1 MIKLSRFEK
10 LQKERNALSFK
21 PIIDDLVNSDLDN
34 FLSKVEKIQEWDRPR
49 EDLFIWIPVLNKI
62 DSILSEIVKKYDY
75 STSDPKMKAIK
86 LVQMDSKDENTV
98 EVLTEFTC
106 RLLYHTEN
114 RYIYSSMDVMNDL
127 LNCPNFKVKYGAI
140 KVLAIIGERYII
152 ARERLETLCK
162 STLPEMKKKA
172 LHLALALP
180 SSVSNDDG
188 EQFTLVDLFFNNK
201 KYPTKWSRFKF
212 TYYNNP
218 RNKDNNFNNNKINA
232 QTNGS
237 SMRRISFNND
247 DLKKFSLKQLFE
259 KGMEVLPYDT
269 WYEYSL
275 KITIAKAFSDDTP
288 ENIQLRNIIVQTK
301 FLSVAFINTVFIPP
315 HVSSK
320 LFEVDPYTFN
330 CLTDFISLAESRIP
344 GKLRLD
350 ALFALECISLKHVW
364 CSDIMRNLGGNLSHG
379 ILFQILRQIGKLIRN
394 ETNQNEDFSEE
405 YNVRFF
411 YLISNLAE
419 VKTLH
424 DSLLAAGLIPSLL
437 EIVSAKDNLYRRT
450 KASAT
455 HLLEAFINDVDS
467 TAELINYNGFT
478 LLIDCIT
485 EQVNAGLTDAKIE
498 NTLQLSTVDF
508 LIPYRQQA
516 FIKSLLKLVLKLLKI
531 DSGDRI
537 RNLIDSPILGSLL
550 SILKNM
556 EVFGSTLVSFTL
568 DVIQRVINSEPTI
581 YTVLVEAGLIP
592 YIIENFS
599 KFITPHSELLYLLP
613 DVISALCL
621 NSDGLKKV
629 KERNLIDY
637 LFKAILDP
645 TYARELSWKEEAT
658 DLGTALDELAR
669 HYPDLKPGIIKS
681 FCDTV
686 KEIPSHLH
694 FNVEFLHKPKTGG
707 TCFYHSREEPIIN
720 NEENGHQLNF
730 WDEQDSSVIIDCFS
744 NLLYGMTLDNST
756 LDRLPEV
763 LNIEDLYNVIVP
775 MNAPFDYTSSQ
786 AMLNIT
792 DVLQILDGHH
802 SGYNFQVFLEH
813 LNARLCDIKEFLT
826 SPNETSYFLGVEND
840 DQKIRQASYVVDNLN
855 GISSILHIITNVYVT
870 LMTLSNSRVQEI
882 IDFFQKESNFDLLT
896 NLCLLFQ
903 KAGLEEMYIRS
914 NLPDE
919 VVAQTTPDVFSH
931 MPPIHIHRTK
941 PVKNELKD
949 DFTSAKFKNTF
960 QIRNILNRVQSCIA
974 ILLRCFLRL
983 SHATSMDLISQDKV
997 IELRIFESII
1007 QQLCSMVEV
1016 AANIEDTSY
1025 ILVLLHFNTYIMSF
1039 PKTTIATTE
1048 MIQTIPA
1055 YLFYQKGGYQL
1066 YTNILL
1072 KLFDKLTDFVDIEM
1086 VEKIDYL
1093 EDREEV
1099 LILSAVTNILTFFNR
1114 SIQQEN
1120 MESIRTISNYY
1131 VDIPDYNI
1139 TKSLMKRLKM
1149 RTLNLLSKLGKTVNI
1164 FHSVK
1169 RTIPYGVFKQILTL
1183 WKNAY
1188 TMDHVT
1194 DSDKLY
1200 MIEWDLIIPSERK
1213 LSLLLKVG
1221 VDENVAR
1228 NYLESHRN
1236 KLPSSDAELSMIAP
1250 EQREHFKSL
1259 LEMER
1264 SMCPKLLTDEGITG
1278 KDLEELRKEVYHE
1291 NLESKIFDIL
1301 PLYPKLVNA
1310 IAKTLIQIFTC
1321 LSLPIVDFITS
1332 MLKQIQAVNIEDE
1345 YKMSSF
1351 VHLFGIFLNEGFVY
1365 QQSINLMDDFVEQ
1378 LEQLLKPNYVNKA
1391 WFSKFLYCYEI
1402 ILSKSELPTYETPS
1416 DGISL
1421 RYKLVPM
1428 LPVYRIKENLK
1439 QTIFKSLIKVAEISN
1454 FYSALAISRIFL
1466 ISARERSCAI
1476 DIINSGIISRLLKA
1490 IGIFQKYDR
1499 IKFLES
1505 SFLLLVRRCFES
1517 DEYVSNMI
1525 KSEIDKCFTS
1535 RTLGNQKEKERDLAS
1550 LLEEKSHVVMRNPT
1564 LFTNILSETARF
1576 TDFGSDDVLLNF
1588 TMRRYQELKKNAIE
1602 ENSEDWQP
1610 SSPTGIIHLLLSQL
1624 MAVAKKDWIS
1634 EPTTENGKARD
1645 VENDSR
1651 HNTSKNPAYSYM
1663 IFLLKMLAEL
1673 VSSYKQC
1680 KFEFLTYSRRNIYT
1694 ERPRQRSTALNFF
1707 LYQLLDKSSSQDQN
1721 KEESKKRE
1729 VISMLAKSVLIGFLT
1744 SVNDA
1749 SNAPLDPKKAD
1760 CDLTFIRKFVIETLV
1775 KVLKSASS
1783 TSKLLEQNVDKL
1795 DSWFNIIGSMVYVQA
1810 PYLRVMVDSNK
1821 IEADRYQICRLMI
1834 DLNVPTAITDCMS
1847 KLDLNYPFCKKLFN
1861 DAVEALNAI
1870 NSTRSDFVD
1879 YFKVETH
1886 EEDVDV
1892 EEESEKEEVPN
1903 MFRNSAL
1910 GMYDVEDI
1918 EEDDPEDDE
1927 DDSLIGDDEGI
1938 AFVNDDEEGYEVVFS
1953 DDEGDENDEG
1963 TVDSLSDDSSIEEIV
1978 FEVGSDEISDE
1989 DMEDVESG
1997 DEFSGS
2003 EVEDGYSDSD
2013 SEQFNDEVHHYD
2025 SDLDIDISDYYE
2037 EESDWD
2043 SGLTDL
2049 TTSEEDSD
2057 TNDDNDDAISP
2068 VRLGNGRTIWSLGNG
2083 VELEEEISDDEEQ
2096 GVFHGIQHVF
2106 NTDDQFLFRVHES
2119 SNRGNNHQRVFR
2131 RHPNSSMVP
2140 PSISLLNGSRRNQSN
2155 LINPLGPTGLEQVEN
2170 DITAQLATVGT
2181 GVRPRTGRPHFADVL
2196 FSGEVLDERILDGIV
2211 MKSTLARWK
2220 DIFDMFYDS
2229 KSYANYLI
2237 PSILNRLFRPSL
2249 ELYQSTQ
2256 RKRQEKIEKLKE
2268 ERNKRQKLC
2277 PEISGIGE
2285 HQILA
2290 NNNYSPVNSIV
2301 GSTSTVQ
2308 QNIPHSEEHE
2318 PVYVNIEG
2326 AEVNIAGTDI
2336 DPEFLN
2342 ALPEDMR
2349 AEVLVQHIRE
2359 RRADMVN
2366 GNASTREVDA
2376 EFLNSLP
2383 EDIRDEIL
2391 EQEAAEE
2398 RMSNVIRRVDESSI
2412 GENEDFDM
2420 LQDEDDDSDSHATSS
2435 IHDTMEV
2442 EEEQGTEEQ
2451 KKKQERVYFEPLID
2465 RQGTA
2470 ALMKSV
2476 FIVQP
2481 YIQREIYHELFL
2493 KLCSSKQNRNDIV
2506 NILLMILQEGATD
2519 QNSLEKVYGMIVA
2532 RSQSNT
2538 KISNLSIKQLPPDT
2552 TPLTVANQAIEILQY
2567 LIDSDSKIKFF
2578 FITEHENLLVSK
2590 NKRDDSKMKDK
2601 LPIKYLF
2608 SLFDRKLITDE
2619 TILMDLLTNIL
2630 QTCTKPF
2637 PAMLKNKNNNSLKK
2651 KFNIPSFDAEE
2662 LRKIVSIIRFDSCS
2676 TKVFQQTLNILYH
2689 LCATEGTFDIFT
2701 EELSKIV
2708 KNTTVTLI
2716 DDIKELTKEVENANF
2731 GNELNVDLVQKLTL
2745 PSSEQAKLLKV
2756 LTAVDYLYTHKK
2768 EVEDYNAVELI
2779 SLYNSMDLG
2788 KLWLS
2793 LSDCM
2798 SAFEKKKNL
2807 SASATLLLPVIESLM
2822 VISKHCRMNNS
2833 SNKLISFREGKLED
2847 LENVDVENLF
2857 VPFTDQHKKLLNQMI
2872 RTNPKLM
2879 SGPFSLLIKNSKVL
2893 DFDNK
2898 RYYFIAKVRSDSPER
2913 PKLPIT
2919 VRRDQ
2924 VFLDSYRALFF
2935 KTNEEIKNSKLEI
2948 TFKGESGV
2956 DAGGL
2961 TREWYQVLS
2970 RQMFNPDYALF
2981 LPVASDKTTFHPN
2994 RTSGINPEH
3003 LSFFKFSGMIIAK
3016 AIRDQCFLDCHFSRE
3031 VYKNILGKP
3040 VSLKDMESLDPDYYK
3055 SLVWILENDITDI
3068 IEETFSVETDD
3079 YGEHKVVDLI
3089 ENGRNIAVTESNKQE
3104 YVKKIVEY
3112 KLNTSVKEQ
3121 MDNFLVGFYS
3131 LIPKDL
3137 ISIFDEQE
3145 VELLISGL
3153 PDIDVDDWKNNTTY
3167 VNYTASCKQVNYFW
3181 RAVRS
3186 FDVEERAKLLQFVT
3200 GTSKVPLNGFKEL
3213 SGANGTCKFSIHRD
3227 YGSVERLPSSHTCF
3241 NQLNLPAYNSYET
3254 LRSALLHAINEGSE
3268 GFGLA

>member
-10 LQKERNALSFK
+10 LQKEQNALSFK
-21 PIIDDLVNSDLDN
+21 PIIDELMSSDLET

-62 DSILSEIVKKYDY
+62 DSILSELVKKYSY
-75 STSDPKMKAIK
+75 SGVDPKIKAIT
-86 LVQMDSKDENTV
+86 LVSMDLQDENTV
-98 EVLTEFTC
+98 VILTDFTC

-114 RYIYSSMDVMNDL
+114 RYIYSSIDVMNDL
-127 LNCPNFKVKYGAI
+127 LNCPNFRVKYGAI
-140 KVLAIIGERYII
+140 KVLAIIGERYVI

-201 KYPTKWSRFKF
+201 KYPSKWSRFKF
-212 TYYNNP
+212 TYYNNLP
-218 RNKDNNFNNNKINA
+218 SKENNNTHKTNS
-232 QTNGS
+232 QNNGS
-237 SMRRISFNND
+237 SMRKIIFNND
-247 DLKKFSLKQLFE
+247 DLKKFSLRQLFE
-259 KGMEVLPYDT
+259 KGMEVLPPET
-269 WYEYSL
+269 WYNYSL
-275 KITIAKAFSDDTP
+275 KVTIAKAFSEDTP

-301 FLSVAFINTVFIPP
+301 FIAVAFINTIFIPP

-330 CLTDFISLAESRIP
+330 CLTDFILLAESRIP
-344 GKLRLD
+344 GRLRID

-379 ILFQILRQIGKLIRN
+379 VLFQILRQVGKLIRN
-394 ETNQNEDFSEE
+394 ETNKGEAFNEE

-437 EIVSAKDNLYRRT
+437 EIISAKNNLYRRT

-455 HLLEAFINDVDS
+455 HLLEVFINDVDS

-478 LLIDCIT
+478 LIIDFVT
-485 EQVNAGLTDAKIE
+485 EQVNIGLTDVKTE
-498 NTLQLSTVDF
+498 NTLQLSTIDF

-550 SILKNM
+550 NILKNM
-556 EVFGSTLVSFTL
+556 EIFGSTLVSFTL

-581 YTVLVEAGLIP
+581 YTVLVEAGIIP
-592 YIIENFS
+592 YTIENFS

-621 NSDGLKKV
+621 NYEGLQEV
-629 KERNLIDY
+629 KEKNLIDF

-645 TYARELSWKEEAT
+645 KYARELSWKEEAT

-669 HYPDLKPGIIKS
+669 HYPDLKPDIIKS
-681 FCDTV
+681 FCETV
-686 KEIPSHLH
+686 KEIPSHLN
-694 FNVEFLHKPKTGG
+694 FNVVFLHKSKSGG
-707 TCFYHSREEPIIN
+707 TCFYHSREEPVLN
-720 NEENGHQLNF
+720 NEENGTQLNF

-756 LDRLPEV
+756 LDKLPEV
-763 LNIEDLYNVIVP
+763 LNLEDLYNVIIP
-775 MNAPFDYTSSQ
+775 TSAPFDYTSSQ

-792 DVLQILDGHH
+792 DVLQILDEHR
-802 SGYNFQVFLEH
+802 SGYNFVVFLEH
-813 LNARLCDIKEFLT
+813 LHNRLGDIKGFLT
-826 SPNETSYFLGVEND
+826 SPNETSYFLGIEKD
-840 DQKIRQASYVVDNLN
+840 DQKITHASHVVDNLN
-855 GISSILHIITNVYVT
+855 SISSILHIITNVYVT
-870 LMTLSNSRVQEI
+870 LMTLSNTRVQEI
-882 IDFFQKESNFDLLT
+882 IDFFQKESNLDLLT
-896 NLCLLFQ
+896 NLSMLFQ
-903 KAGLEEMYIRS
+903 KAALEEMYIRS
-914 NLPDE
+914 HLPDE
-919 VVAQTTPDVFSH
+919 VVTHTTPDVFGH
-931 MPPIHIHRTK
+931 TPPIHIHRTK
-941 PVKNELKD
+941 PVRNELKD
-949 DFTSAKFKNTF
+949 NFTSAKFKNTF
-960 QIRNILNRVQSCIA
+960 QIRNILIRIQSCIA
-974 ILLRCFLRL
+974 MLLRCFLRL
-983 SHATSMDLISQDKV
+983 SHATSMDLISRDKV
-997 IELRIFESII
+997 TELRIFESII
-1007 QQLCSMVEV
+1007 QQLCAMVDV
-1016 AANIEDTSY
+1016 AANLGNTSY
-1025 ILVLLHFNTYIMSF
+1025 ILVLLHFNTYVMTF

-1048 MIQTIPA
+1048 IIQTMPV

-1072 KLFDKLTDFVDIEM
+1072 KFFNMLTEFTDMEV

-1093 EDREEV
+1093 EEREEV
-1099 LILSAVTNILTFFNR
+1099 LIVSVITNILTFFNKC
-1114 SIQQEN
+1114 IQQES

-1131 VDIPDYNI
+1131 VNIVDYNV
-1139 TKSLMKRLKM
+1139 TKSLMKRLKI
-1149 RTLNLLSKLGKTVNI
+1149 RTLKLLSMLGQIFNI

-1169 RTIPYGVFKQILTL
+1169 RPIPYGVFKQILTL
-1183 WKNAY
+1183 WKNSY
-1188 TMDHVT
+1188 TMNHET

-1213 LSLLLKVG
+1213 VSLLVKIG

-1228 NYLESHRN
+1228 NYLENHKN
-1236 KLPSSDAELSMIAP
+1236 MLPSSESELSIISP
-1250 EQREHFKSL
+1250 EQKEHFKSL
-1259 LEMER
+1259 LELEN
-1264 SMCPKLLTDEGITG
+1264 SMNPKLLNDEGIIG
-1278 KDLEELRKEVYHE
+1278 KDLEELRKEVYNE
-1291 NLESKIFDIL
+1291 NLKTKIFDIL

-1321 LSLPIVDFITS
+1321 LSLPIVDFTHA
-1332 MLKQIQAVNIEDE
+1332 MLSQIQVVGIEDE
-1345 YKMSSF
+1345 FKISSF

-1365 QQSINLMDDFVEQ
+1365 QQSINLMDDFVVH
-1378 LEQLLKPNYVNKA
+1378 LEQLLKPKYVNKI
-1391 WFSKFLYCYEI
+1391 WFSKFLYCYEL
-1402 ILSKSELPTYETPS
+1402 ILSKSELPTYETPAE
-1416 DGISL
+1416 GISL

-1439 QTIFKSLIKVAEISN
+1439 LTIFKSLIKIAEISN
-1454 FYSALAISRIFL
+1454 FYSALAVSRVLL
-1466 ISARERSCAI
+1466 IYARERPYAV
-1476 DIINSGIISRLLKA
+1476 DIINSGIVSRLLKA
-1490 IGIFQKYDR
+1490 VGTFQKYDK
-1499 IKFLES
+1499 INFLES
-1505 SFLLLVRRCFES
+1505 SFLLLVRRCFET
-1517 DEYVSNMI
+1517 DEYVSNI
-1525 KSEIDKCFTS
+1525 ITSEIDRSFTS
-1535 RTLGNQKEKERDLAS
+1535 RTLGIQKEKERDLAS
-1550 LLEEKSHVVMRNPT
+1550 LLEEKPHVVMRNPT
-1564 LFTNILSETARF
+1564 LFTNILAETARF
-1576 TDFGSDDVLLNF
+1576 DDFGSDDVLLNF
-1588 TMRRYQELKKNAIE
+1588 TMRRHQELKKSVAE
-1602 ENSEDWQP
+1602 EPSGDWQP
-1610 SSPTGIIHLLLSQL
+1610 STPTGIIHLLLSQL
-1624 MAVAKKDWIS
+1624 MAAAKKDWIS
-1634 EPTTENGKARD
+1634 DPPTDAGKS
-1645 VENDSR
+1645 NDMDKDTR
-1651 HNTSKNPAYSYM
+1651 HNLTKNHVCAYM

-1673 VSSYKQC
+1673 ISSYKQC
-1680 KFEFLTYSRRNIYT
+1680 KYEFLTYSRKNMYT
-1694 ERPRQRSTALNFF
+1694 ERPRHRSTALNFF

-1721 KEESKKRE
+1721 KEESKRKE
-1729 VISMLAKSVLIGFLT
+1729 VISMLVKSVLVGFLT

-1749 SNAPLDPKKAD
+1749 SSETVDPKKAD
-1760 CDLTFIRKFVIETLV
+1760 SDLTFIRKFVIEALV

-1795 DSWFNIIGSMVYVQA
+1795 DAWFNIISSMVYVQA
-1810 PYLRVMVDSNK
+1810 PYLRVMIDSNK

-1834 DLNVPTAITDCMS
+1834 DLNIPAAITECMS
-1847 KLDLNYPFCKKLFN
+1847 KLDLNYPFCKKLYN
-1861 DAVEALNAI
+1861 DAVETLNAI
-1870 NSTRSDFVD
+1870 NSTRSDFAN

-1886 EEDVDV
+1886 EEDVDM
-1892 EEESEKEEVPN
+1892 EEESEREEVPN

-1910 GMYDVEDI
+1910 GMYDVEDVED
-1918 EEDDPEDDE
+1918 EEDE
-1927 DDSLIGDDEGI
+1927 DSLIGDDEGI
-1938 AFVNDDEEGYEVVFS
+1938 AFVNDDDEGYEVVFS
-1953 DDEGDENDEG
+1953 EDEVDENEG
-1963 TVDSLSDDSSIEEIV
+1963 ETADSLSSGSSVEEIV
-1978 FEVGSDEISDE
+1978 FEVEPDELSDEE
-1989 DMEDVESG
+1989 MGNVESE
-1997 DEFSGS
+1997 DDFSSS
-2003 EVEDGYSDSD
+2003 EVEGGYSGNDSG
-2013 SEQFNDEVHHYD
+2013 QFDDEVQNYD
-2025 SDLDIDISDYYE
+2025 SDIDIGISDCYE
-2037 EESDWD
+2037 GESDWE

-2057 TNDDNDDAISP
+2057 TNDDNYEDISQ
-2068 VRLGNGRTIWSLGNG
+2068 VRLGNGRAVWSLGNG
-2083 VELEEEISDDEEQ
+2083 VELEEEISDEEEQ

-2106 NTDDQFLFRVHES
+2106 NPDDQLLFRVHE
-2119 SNRGNNHQRVFR
+2119 GNNREHNYQRVYR

-2140 PSISLLNGSRRNQSN
+2140 PSMSLLNGNRRNQSN
-2155 LINPLGPTGLEQVEN
+2155 LINPLGPSGLEQVEN
-2170 DITAQLATVGT
+2170 DITAQLTTVGT

-2211 MKSTLARWK
+2211 MKSSLARWK

-2229 KSYANYLI
+2229 KNYANYLI
-2237 PSILNRLFRPSL
+2237 PSVLNRLFKPSL
-2249 ELYQSTQ
+2249 EIYQSSQ
-2256 RKRQEKIEKLKE
+2256 RKRQERIEKLKK
-2268 ERNKRQKLC
+2268 ERIKRQKLS
-2277 PEISGIGE
+2277 PEVSIVDN
-2285 HQILA
+2285 HQISTD
-2290 NNNYSPVNSIV
+2290 NNSPVNSTLDSV
-2301 GSTSTVQ
+2301 GVGQ
-2308 QNIPHSEEHE
+2308 QGNPQLQELAPIC
-2318 PVYVNIEG
+2318 VDIEG
-2326 AEVNIAGTDI
+2326 TEVNIAGTDI

-2349 AEVLVQHIRE
+2349 TEVFVQHIRE
-2359 RRADMVN
+2359 RRADAVH
-2366 GNASTREVDA
+2366 GNTSSREVDS

-2383 EDIRDEIL
+2383 EDIRNEIL
-2391 EQEAAEE
+2391 EQEAAEQ
-2398 RMSNVIRRVDESSI
+2398 RLSNVIERASESNI
-2412 GENEDFDM
+2412 EENEDFDM
-2420 LQDEDDDSDSHATSS
+2420 LQDEEDNNAIHEMSS
-2435 IHDTMEV
+2435 IHDTMELH
-2442 EEEQGTEEQ
+2442 EEQGKEE
-2451 KKKQERVYFEPLID
+2451 KKKQEKIYFEPLID

-2506 NILLMILQEGATD
+2506 NILLMILQEGAVD
-2519 QNSLEKVYGMIVA
+2519 QNSLEKIYGMIVA
-2532 RSQSNT
+2532 RSQGNTRVSN
-2538 KISNLSIKQLPPDT
+2538 SAIKQLPPDT

-2590 NKRDDSKMKDK
+2590 NKKDDSKMKDK

-2608 SLFDRKLITDE
+2608 SLLDRKLITDE
-2619 TILMDLLTNIL
+2619 TVLMDLLTNIL
-2630 QTCTKPF
+2630 QTCTKPL
-2637 PAMLKNKNNNSLKK
+2637 PAILKNKNSNISKR

-2662 LRKIVSIIRFDSCS
+2662 LSNIVSIIRFDSCS
-2676 TKVFQQTLNILYH
+2676 TKVFQQTLNILH
-2689 LCATEGTFDIFT
+2689 NLCAVEGSFNIFT
-2701 EELSKIV
+2701 DELSKIV
-2708 KNTTVTLI
+2708 KDTAVVLI

-2768 EVEDYNAVELI
+2768 VEENSNAVELI
-2779 SLYNSMDLG
+2779 SLYSKMDLG

-2793 LSDCM
+2793 LSSCL

-2807 SASATLLLPVIESLM
+2807 SKSATLLLPVIESLM
-2822 VISKHCRMNNS
+2822 VISKHCGMANS
-2833 SNKLISFREGKLED
+2833 GSKLVPYREEKLED

-2872 RTNPKLM
+2872 RSNPKLM
-2879 SGPFSLLIKNSKVL
+2879 SGPFSLLINNSKVL

-2898 RYYFIAKVRSDSPER
+2898 RYYFIAKIRSDTHER

-2981 LPVASDKTTFHPN
+2981 LPVASDKTTFHLN

-3079 YGEHKVVDLI
+3079 YGERKIVDLI
-3089 ENGRNIAVTESNKQE
+3089 ENGRNIAVTEANKQE

-3121 MDNFLVGFYS
+3121 MDNFLVGFYA

-3137 ISIFDEQE
+3137 IGIFDEQE
-3145 VELLISGL
+3145 TELLISGL

-3213 SGANGTCKFSIHRD
+3213 SGVNGTCKFSIHRD

-3241 NQLNLPAYNSYET
+3241 NQLNLPAYSSYEA

>member
-21 PIIDDLVNSDLDN
+21 PIIDDLVDSNLET
-34 FLSKVEKIQEWDRPR
+34 FLSKVEKIEEWDRPR

-62 DSILSEIVKKYDY
+62 DSILSDIVKKYNY
-75 STSDPKMKAIK
+75 S
-86 LVQMDSKDENTV
+86 VVDSKLKAVRLVPMDLEDENTV
-98 EVLTEFTC
+98 VILTEFTC

-162 STLPEMKKKA
+162 STLPEMKNKA

-180 SSVSNDDG
+180 SSSSNDSS
-188 EQFTLVDLFFNNK
+188 EQFTLADLFFNNK
-201 KYPTKWSRFKF
+201 KYPSKWSRFKF

-218 RNKDNNFNNNKINA
+218 HNKENNNNNKINS
-232 QTNGS
+232 QNSGS
-237 SMRRISFNND
+237 SMRRIVFNND

-259 KGMEVLPYDT
+259 KGMEVLPPDT
-269 WYEYSL
+269 WYNYSL
-275 KITIAKAFSDDTP
+275 KVTIAKAFSEDTS
-288 ENIQLRNIIVQTK
+288 ENIELRSIIVQTK
-301 FLSVAFINTVFIPP
+301 FIAVAFINTTFIPP

-330 CLTDFISLAESRIP
+330 CLTDFISLTESWIP

-379 ILFQILRQIGKLIRN
+379 VLFQILRQIGKLIRN
-394 ETNQNEDFSEE
+394 EVNNDEDFNEE

-437 EIVSAKDNLYRRT
+437 EIISAKNSLYKRT

-455 HLLEAFINDVDS
+455 HLLEVFINDVDS

-478 LLIDCIT
+478 LLIDFVT
-485 EQVNAGLTDAKIE
+485 EQVNVGLADAKTE
-498 NTLQLSTVDF
+498 NNLQLSTIDF

-550 SILKNM
+550 HILKNM
-556 EVFGSTLVSFTL
+556 EIFGSTLASFTL
-568 DVIQRVINSEPTI
+568 DVIQRVINCEPTI
-581 YTVLVEAGLIP
+581 YSVLVEAGIIP

-599 KFITPHSELLYLLP
+599 KFMIPHSELLYLLP

-621 NSDGLKKV
+621 NNEGLKEV

-637 LFKAILDP
+637 LFKAILNP
-645 TYARELSWKEEAT
+645 KYARELSWKEEAT

-669 HYPDLKPGIIKS
+669 HYPDLKPGIVKS
-681 FCDTV
+681 FCETV
-686 KEIPSHLH
+686 KEIPSHLN
-694 FNVEFLHKPKTGG
+694 FSVVFLHKPKSGG
-707 TCFYHSREEPIIN
+707 NCFYHSREEPVLN
-720 NEENGHQLNF
+720 NEENGTQLDF

-756 LDRLPEV
+756 LDKLPEV
-763 LNIEDLYNVIVP
+763 LNVEDLYNVIIP
-775 MNAPFDYTSSQ
+775 TSAPFDYTSSQ

-792 DVLQILDGHH
+792 DVLQILDEHH
-802 SGYNFQVFLEH
+802 SGYNFLVFLEH
-813 LNARLCDIKEFLT
+813 LHKRLGDIKEFLT
-826 SPNETSYFLGVEND
+826 SPNETSYFLGIEKD
-840 DQKIRQASYVVDNLN
+840 DQKIIQASRVVDNLN
-855 GISSILHIITNVYVT
+855 SISSILYIITNVYVT

-882 IDFFQKESNFDLLT
+882 IDFFQKESNLDLLT
-896 NLCLLFQ
+896 NLGILFQ

-914 NLPDE
+914 HLPDE
-919 VVAQTTPDVFSH
+919 VVTQTTPDVFGH
-931 MPPIHIHRTK
+931 TPPIHIHRTK

-949 DFTSAKFKNTF
+949 NFTSAKFKNTF
-960 QIRNILNRVQSCIA
+960 QIRNILIRIQSCIA
-974 ILLRCFLRL
+974 MLLRCFLRL

-997 IELRIFESII
+997 TELRIFETII
-1007 QQLCSMVEV
+1007 QQLCSMVDV
-1016 AANIEDTSY
+1016 AANLENTSY
-1025 ILVLLHFNTYIMSF
+1025 ILVLLHFNTYVMTF

-1048 MIQTIPA
+1048 IIQTIPA

-1072 KLFDKLTDFVDIEM
+1072 KLFRMLTEFTDMEA

-1099 LILSAVTNILTFFNR
+1099 LIVSAVTNILTFFNK
-1114 SIQQEN
+1114 SIQQES

-1131 VDIPDYNI
+1131 VNILDYNV
-1139 TKSLMKRLKM
+1139 TKSLMKRLKI
-1149 RTLNLLSKLGKTVNI
+1149 RTLKLLSMLGQIFNI

-1169 RTIPYGVFKQILTL
+1169 RPIPYGVFKQILTL
-1183 WKNAY
+1183 WKNSY
-1188 TMDHVT
+1188 TMNHEA

-1213 LSLLLKVG
+1213 VSLLVKVG

-1236 KLPSSDAELSMIAP
+1236 RLPSTETELSIISP
-1250 EQREHFKSL
+1250 EQRKHFKSF
-1259 LEMER
+1259 LELEN
-1264 SMCPKLLTDEGITG
+1264 SMNPELLTDDDIPG
-1278 KDLEELRKEVYHE
+1278 KDLEELRKEVYNE
-1291 NLESKIFDIL
+1291 NLKTKVFDIL

-1321 LSLPIVDFITS
+1321 ISLPIADFTHA
-1332 MLKQIQAVNIEDE
+1332 MLNQIQVVGIEDE
-1345 YKMSSF
+1345 FKISSF

-1365 QQSINLMDDFVEQ
+1365 QQSINLMDDFVSQ
-1378 LEQLLKPNYVNKA
+1378 LKQLLKPEYVNKT

-1402 ILSKSELPTYETPS
+1402 ILSKSELPIYETPA

-1439 QTIFKSLIKVAEISN
+1439 QCIFKSLIKITEISN
-1454 FYSALAISRIFL
+1454 FYSALAVSRVLL
-1466 ISARERSCAI
+1466 IYARERSYAI

-1490 IGIFQKYDR
+1490 IGTFQKYDK
-1499 IKFLES
+1499 INFLES

-1517 DEYVSNMI
+1517 DEYVSNI
-1525 KSEIDKCFTS
+1525 ITSEIDKSFTS
-1535 RTLGNQKEKERDLAS
+1535 RTLGSQKEKERDLAG
-1550 LLEEKSHVVMRNPT
+1550 LLEEKPHVVMRNPT

-1576 TDFGSDDVLLNF
+1576 DDFGSDDVLLNF
-1588 TMRRYQELKKNAIE
+1588 TMRRHQELKKEVTE
-1602 ENSEDWQP
+1602 ENRGDWQP
-1610 SSPTGIIHLLLSQL
+1610 STPTGIIHLLLSQL
-1624 MAVAKKDWIS
+1624 MAAAKKDWIS
-1634 EPTTENGKARD
+1634 EPTTDNGKSKEMD
-1645 VENDSR
+1645 KDSR
-1651 HNTSKNPAYSYM
+1651 HNLTKNHVCTYM

-1673 VSSYKQC
+1673 ISSYKQC
-1680 KFEFLTYSRRNIYT
+1680 KYEFLTYSRKNVYT
-1694 ERPRQRSTALNFF
+1694 ERPRHRSTALNFF

-1721 KEESKKRE
+1721 KEESKRKE
-1729 VISMLAKSVLIGFLT
+1729 VISMLAKSVLVGFLT
-1744 SVNDA
+1744 SVNNA
-1749 SNAPLDPKKAD
+1749 SNDAVDPKKAD
-1760 CDLTFIRKFVIETLV
+1760 GDLTFIRKFVIETLV

-1795 DSWFNIIGSMVYVQA
+1795 DAWFNIISSMVYVQA
-1810 PYLRVMVDSNK
+1810 PYLRVMIDSNK

-1834 DLNVPTAITDCMS
+1834 DLNVPAVITECMS

-1861 DAVEALNAI
+1861 NAVETLNAI
-1870 NSTRSDFVD
+1870 NCTRSDFAN

-1892 EEESEKEEVPN
+1892 DEESEREEVPN
-1903 MFRNSAL
+1903 MFQNSTL
-1910 GMYDVEDI
+1910 GMYDVEDV
-1918 EEDDPEDDE
+1918 EEEDPEDDE
-1927 DDSLIGDDEGI
+1927 DDSLIGEDEGI
-1938 AFVNDDEEGYEVVFS
+1938 AFVNDDDEGYEVVFS
-1953 DDEGDENDEG
+1953 EDEGDDNDEG
-1963 TVDSLSDDSSIEEIV
+1963 TADSLSSGSSVEEVV
-1978 FEVGSDEISDE
+1978 FEVGPDEISDE
-1989 DMEDVESG
+1989 DMEDVESEA
-1997 DEFSGS
+1997 DFSNS
-2003 EVEDGYSDSD
+2003 EVDEGYSDND
-2013 SEQFNDEVHHYD
+2013 SEQFDDEVQDYD
-2025 SDLDIDISDYYE
+2025 SDIDIDISDYYD
-2037 EESDWD
+2037 EESDWE

-2057 TNDDNDDAISP
+2057 TNNDNYEDISP
-2068 VRLGNGRTIWSLGNG
+2068 VRLGNGRAIWSLGNG
-2083 VELEEEISDDEEQ
+2083 VELEEEISDEEEQ

-2106 NTDDQFLFRVHES
+2106 NPDDQFLFRVHEG
-2119 SNRGNNHQRVFR
+2119 SNRGYNQRRVFH
-2131 RHPNSSMVP
+2131 RHPNSSMIP
-2140 PSISLLNGSRRNQSN
+2140 PSMSLLNGNRRNQSN
-2155 LINPLGPTGLEQVEN
+2155 LINPLGPSGLEQVEN
-2170 DITAQLATVGT
+2170 DITTQLTTVGT

-2229 KSYANYLI
+2229 KNYANYLI

-2249 ELYQSTQ
+2249 ELYQSSQ
-2256 RKRQEKIEKLKE
+2256 RKRQERIEKLKE
-2268 ERNKRQKLC
+2268 ERSKRQKVS
-2277 PEISGIGE
+2277 PEISTVDD
-2285 HQILA
+2285 HQILGD
-2290 NNNYSPVNSIV
+2290 NNHVQVNPVLDVASD
-2301 GSTSTVQ
+2301 GQ
-2308 QNIPHSEEHE
+2308 QDNPHLQEQE
-2318 PVYVNIEG
+2318 PIYVNIEG
-2326 AEVNIAGTDI
+2326 TEVNIAGTDI

-2359 RRADMVN
+2359 RRADVVH
-2366 GNASTREVDA
+2366 GNTSSREVGS

-2383 EDIRDEIL
+2383 EDIRNEIL

-2398 RMSNVIRRVDESSI
+2398 RLSNVIRRADESNTE
-2412 GENEDFDM
+2412 ENEDFNM
-2420 LQDEDDDSDSHATSS
+2420 LQDEEDDNDAHETSS
-2435 IHDTMEV
+2435 IHDTVEV
-2442 EEEQGTEEQ
+2442 QEEQGTEEQ
-2451 KKKQERVYFEPLID
+2451 KKKQGKVYFEPLID

-2506 NILLMILQEGATD
+2506 NILLMILQEGAVD
-2519 QNSLEKVYGMIVA
+2519 QNSLERIYGMIVA
-2532 RSQSNT
+2532 RSQGNTRTSN
-2538 KISNLSIKQLPPDT
+2538 SAVKQLPPDT

-2578 FITEHENLLVSK
+2578 FITEHENLLVSR

-2601 LPIKYLF
+2601 LPIRYLF
-2608 SLFDRKLITDE
+2608 SLFERKLITDE
-2619 TILMDLLTNIL
+2619 TVLMDLLTNIL

-2637 PAMLKNKNNNSLKK
+2637 PAMLKNKNSNASKK

-2662 LRKIVSIIRFDSCS
+2662 LTKIVSIIRLDSCN

-2689 LCATEGTFDIFT
+2689 LCAAEGSFNIFT

-2708 KNTTVTLI
+2708 KDTAVALI
-2716 DDIKELTKEVENANF
+2716 DDINELTKEVESVNF
-2731 GNELNVDLVQKLTL
+2731 GNELDVDLVQKLTL

-2768 EVEDYNAVELI
+2768 AEDDCNAVELI
-2779 SLYNSMDLG
+2779 NLYNKMDLG

-2793 LSDCM
+2793 LSGCM

-2807 SASATLLLPVIESLM
+2807 STSATLLLPVIESLM
-2822 VISKHCRMNNS
+2822 IISKHCSMTNS
-2833 SNKLISFREGKLED
+2833 GSKLTSYREEKLED
-2847 LENVDVENLF
+2847 LENVNVENLF

-2872 RTNPKLM
+2872 RSNPKLM

-2898 RYYFIAKVRSDSPER
+2898 RYYFIAKIRLDSHER

-3079 YGEHKVVDLI
+3079 YGERKVIDLI
-3089 ENGRNIAVTESNKQE
+3089 ENGRNIAVTEANKQE

-3121 MDNFLVGFYS
+3121 MDNFLVGFYA

-3137 ISIFDEQE
+3137 IGIFDEQE

-3213 SGANGTCKFSIHRD
+3213 SGVNGTCKFSIHRD

-3241 NQLNLPAYNSYET
+3241 NQLNLPAYSSYEA